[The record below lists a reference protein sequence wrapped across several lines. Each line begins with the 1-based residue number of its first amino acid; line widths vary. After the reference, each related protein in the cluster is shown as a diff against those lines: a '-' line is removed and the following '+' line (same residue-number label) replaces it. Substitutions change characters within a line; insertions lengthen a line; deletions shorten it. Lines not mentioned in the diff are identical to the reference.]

1 MDDTHAALSMA
12 VEQHIASVT
21 DGDMAT
27 DWVLVVA
34 TKRMEDIETGFTR
47 YWVECNSDQQ
57 PVHVMTG
64 LLRYAER
71 HMGDDDDD

>member
-1 MDDTHAALSMA
+1 MTDEATFQNTHATLSAA
-12 VEQHIASVT
+12 VEQHIASAT
-21 DGDMAT
+21 DGGMAT

-47 YWVECNSDQQ
+47 YWIECNSNQQ
-57 PVHVMTG
+57 PVHVTTG

-71 HMGDDDDD
+71 HI